1 MFDSLRRLSPAWW
14 DACFSFL
21 SDLRLE
27 VWTKERILMRKIKTV
42 SHYGKSWTC
51 GSAAT
56 VTAGE
61 ELVACLIWV

>member
-1 MFDSLRRLSPAWW
+1 
-14 DACFSFL
+14 
-21 SDLRLE
+21 
-27 VWTKERILMRKIKTV
+27 MRKIKPV

-61 ELVACLIWV
+61 ELVACLIRIYDKARNQENYFVRVYRQNGLRGVTLKLI

>member
-1 MFDSLRRLSPAWW
+1 
-14 DACFSFL
+14 
-21 SDLRLE
+21 
-27 VWTKERILMRKIKTV
+27 MRKIKTV

-61 ELVACLIWV
+61 ELVACLSRIYDKAQVQENYCVCVYRQSGLRGVTFKLI